1 LSPASNSKY
10 NVSNKL
16 SLFVFSLGLGLI
28 ALSMMMMFSGEKNIP
43 EYKGYADALFLD
55 FIWKHQEKIF
65 HLDLTFDE
73 EESSKLF
80 AWSNVLDK
88 EVPPWMGVHQ
98 LEGVDVPLGEPLG
111 MEFRFQ
117 NSDGDLYLNTRYP
130 GKVRVFGYFKVHGIS
145 GPNQGFYS
153 VILRSVAKE
162 SI

>member
-1 LSPASNSKY
+1 MNLSSKY
-10 NVSNKL
+10 NISGKL
-16 SLFVFSLGLGLI
+16 SLFIFSIGLGLI
-28 ALSMMMMFSGEKNIP
+28 ALSMLMLFSNGRNIP
-43 EYKGYADALFLD
+43 EYQGYTDAPFLD
-55 FIWKHQEKIF
+55 FIWKHQEDIF

-73 EESSKLF
+73 EESAKLF
-80 AWSNVLDK
+80 AWGNSLHK
-88 EVPPWMGVHQ
+88 EAPPWMGVHQ

-130 GKVRVFGYFKVHGIS
+130 GMVSVSGYFKVHGIS

-162 SI
+162 KI